1 MEKFYRT
8 LHPRPVVLI
17 GSGSV
22 KAGEINFMA
31 CSWITPIAEDVP
43 SVGFACDKEHYTRE
57 LIDKY
62 RQFSVNIT
70 EDIELI
76 WKVGTVSGRELNKV
90 EAFDIKIEVGKSLD
104 VPLIPQ
110 ALANLECKV
119 IEEVEVGEVCFYIG
133 EVKHWR
139 AQDFDDYGY
148 KEFWRVPLHKGGKA
162 FVFPAKKLYFPAKP
176 K

>member
-22 KAGEINFMA
+22 KAVEINFMA
-31 CSWITPIAEDVP
+31 CSWITPIAEYVP

-70 EDIELI
+70 ENIDLI
-76 WKVGTVSGRELNKV
+76 WKVGTVSGRELNKL
-90 EAFDIKIEVGKSLD
+90 EAFDIKIEVGKALD
-104 VPLIPQ
+104 VPLILE
-110 ALANLECKV
+110 AFANLECKV
-119 IEEVEVGEVCFYIG
+119 IEEVEVGEVIFYLG
-133 EVKHWR
+133 EVKNCR

-162 FVFPAKKLYFPAKP
+162 FVFPAKKLYFPAKH

>member
-1 MEKFYRT
+1 
-8 LHPRPVVLI
+8 
-17 GSGSV
+17 
-22 KAGEINFMA
+22 
-31 CSWITPIAEDVP
+31 
-43 SVGFACDKEHYTRE
+43 
-57 LIDKY
+57 
-62 RQFSVNIT
+62 
-70 EDIELI
+70 
-76 WKVGTVSGRELNKV
+76 VGTVSGRELNKV
-90 EAFDIKIEVGKSLD
+90 EAFDIKIEVGKALD
-104 VPLIPQ
+104 LPLIPQ

-119 IEEVEVGEVCFYIG
+119 IEEVEVGEVIFYIG